1 MAQKVMEPKEEVI
14 SKEVHKVKV
23 QKVEVAEVEIQEVE
37 QQNETS
43 YVSEPFIETFWNQ
56 FEGAISR
63 NREY

>member
-1 MAQKVMEPKEEVI
+1 MAQKVMEPKEKVL
-14 SKEVHKVKV
+14 SKEV

-37 QQNETS
+37 LQNETS
-43 YVSEPFIETFWNQ
+43 YVSESLIETFWDQ